1 MQRELRSAHAI
12 KQRKNTVSTVYD
24 TENKE
29 QRVVYIILFKT

>member
-1 MQRELRSAHAI
+1 MRRELRSVQAI

-29 QRVVYIILFKT
+29 QSLVYIILFKT

>member
-1 MQRELRSAHAI
+1 MQRELRSAQAI

-29 QRVVYIILFKT
+29 QRLEYFIPFKI